1 MSRNDKAPAPFVRK
15 GAGAAIMDSEKGKKE
30 KKEKKENIYVTP
42 KGRDSG

>member
-15 GAGAAIMDSEKGKKE
+15 GAGAAIVDSEKGKRG
-30 KKEKKENIYVTP
+30 KKENIYVTP

>member
-30 KKEKKENIYVTP
+30 KKENIYVTP

>member
-15 GAGAAIMDSEKGKKE
+15 GAVAAILDSEKG

>member
-15 GAGAAIMDSEKGKKE
+15 GARAAIMDSEKG

>member
-30 KKEKKENIYVTP
+30 NIYVTP

>member
-15 GAGAAIMDSEKGKKE
+15 GAGAAILDSEKG

>member
-15 GAGAAIMDSEKGKKE
+15 GEGAAIMDSEKG

>member
-1 MSRNDKAPAPFVRK
+1 MSRNDKATAPFVRK

-30 KKEKKENIYVTP
+30 KKENIYVTP

>member
-1 MSRNDKAPAPFVRK
+1 MSRNDKAPAPFVWK

-30 KKEKKENIYVTP
+30 KKENIYVTP

>member
-15 GAGAAIMDSEKGKKE
+15 GAGLPLWIQKKGKRR
-30 KKEKKENIYVTP
+30 KKENIYVTP

>member
-1 MSRNDKAPAPFVRK
+1 MERNDKAPAPFVRK

-30 KKEKKENIYVTP
+30 KKENIYVTP

>member
-15 GAGAAIMDSEKGKKE
+15 GAGAAIVDSEKGKMR
-30 KKEKKENIYVTP
+30 KKEIIYVTP

>member
-15 GAGAAIMDSEKGKKE
+15 GTGAAIMDSEKG

>member
-15 GAGAAIMDSEKGKKE
+15 GAGAAIVDSEKG

>member
-15 GAGAAIMDSEKGKKE
+15 GAGAAIVDSEKGKG
-30 KKEKKENIYVTP
+30 EKKENIYVTP

>member
-15 GAGAAIMDSEKGKKE
+15 GAEDAIMDSDKGKGR
-30 KKEKKENIYVTP
+30 KKENIYVTP